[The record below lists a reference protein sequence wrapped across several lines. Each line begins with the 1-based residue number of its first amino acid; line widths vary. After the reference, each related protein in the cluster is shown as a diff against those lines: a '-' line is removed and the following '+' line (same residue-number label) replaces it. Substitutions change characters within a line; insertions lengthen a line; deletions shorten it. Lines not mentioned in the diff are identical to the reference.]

1 MAESKRQ
8 LKYNRLIQK
17 ELGNIFQKDF
27 RSIFGKAFVTVTVVR
42 TTPDLGMCKVYVSVL
57 LAQPEEVISILQENH
72 KAIKKV
78 LGNNIR
84 NQVRV
89 VPNLSYF
96 IDDTGEEADKIHNV
110 LSKLDIPKEDKD
122 I

>member
-17 ELGNIFQKDF
+17 ELGNMFQKEF
-27 RSIFGKAFVTVTVVR
+27 KSIFGKAFVTVTVVR

-57 LAQPEEVISILQENH
+57 LADPKEVIQILNDNH
-72 KAIKKV
+72 KSIKKV

-89 VPNLSYF
+89 VPELSYF
-96 IDDTGEEADKIHNV
+96 IDDTGVEADRIHNV
-110 LSKLDIPKEDKD
+110 ISNLNIPKEDKED
-122 I
+122 

>member
-17 ELGNIFQKDF
+17 ELGNMFQKEF

-57 LAQPEEVISILQENH
+57 LATPDEVIKILTDNH
-72 KAIKKV
+72 KQIKRV

-89 VPNLSYF
+89 VPELSYF
-96 IDDTGEEADKIHNV
+96 IDDTGVEADRIHAV
-110 LSKLDIPKEDKD
+110 ISKLNIPKEDKED
-122 I
+122 

>member
-17 ELGNIFQKDF
+17 ELGNMFQKEF
-27 RSIFGKAFVTVTVVR
+27 KSIFGKAFVTVTVVR

-57 LAQPEEVISILQENH
+57 LAEPEEVIQILNDNH
-72 KAIKKV
+72 KSIKRV

-89 VPNLSYF
+89 VPELSYF
-96 IDDTGEEADKIHNV
+96 IDDTGVEADRIHNV
-110 LSKLDIPKEDKD
+110 ISNLNIPKEDKED
-122 I
+122 